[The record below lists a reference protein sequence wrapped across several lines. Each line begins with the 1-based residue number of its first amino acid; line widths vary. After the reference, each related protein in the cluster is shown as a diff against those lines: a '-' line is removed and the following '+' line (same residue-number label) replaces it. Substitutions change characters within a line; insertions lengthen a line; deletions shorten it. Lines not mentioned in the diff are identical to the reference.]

1 MELVLI
7 VTAGGLIGT
16 AIRYIVPGRNTHGL
30 AVMPA
35 AGVIAGALV
44 WLVVVWFGGPVDAW
58 WSWVITLSATTM
70 AVIVLALELPKRRAA
85 LDEALRQELVRSPR

>member
-16 AIRYIVPGRNTHGL
+16 AIRYILPGRNFHGL

-35 AGVIAGALV
+35 AGVIVGALV

-58 WSWVITLSATTM
+58 WSWVITLGVTTM
-70 AVIVLALELPKRRAA
+70 ATIFLALELPKRRAA
-85 LDEALRQELVRSPR
+85 ADERLRQELVSSPR